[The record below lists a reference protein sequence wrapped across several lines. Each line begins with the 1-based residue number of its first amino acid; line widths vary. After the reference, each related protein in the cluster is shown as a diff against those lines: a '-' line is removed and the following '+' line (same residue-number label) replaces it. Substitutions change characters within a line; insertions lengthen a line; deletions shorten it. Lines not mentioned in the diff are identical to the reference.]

1 MQLMGKYFCQYTADA
16 CVLNQLCI
24 EDKSDVELSDS
35 SNKGY
40 SDYESGN
47 EDEDEN
53 DKSDNN
59 DED

>member
-1 MQLMGKYFCQYTADA
+1 MGKYFYQYTADA
-16 CVLNQLCI
+16 CVLKQLCI